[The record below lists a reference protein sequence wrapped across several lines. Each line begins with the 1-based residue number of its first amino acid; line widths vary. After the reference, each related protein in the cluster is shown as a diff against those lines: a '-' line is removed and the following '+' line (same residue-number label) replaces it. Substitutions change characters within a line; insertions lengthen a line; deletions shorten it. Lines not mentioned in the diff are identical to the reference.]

1 MMEYILIH
9 KDVVNKVAADI
20 LNATDE
26 IDSQKP
32 ELAKQLLLKAYEE
45 LITNQTLVNV
55 CPQS

>member
-32 ELAKQLLLKAYEE
+32 EMAKQLLLKAYEE

>member
-1 MMEYILIH
+1 MRDWGDNQMMEYILIH

-32 ELAKQLLLKAYEE
+32 ELAK
-45 LITNQTLVNV
+45 
-55 CPQS
+55 

>member
-20 LNATDE
+20 LSATDE

-55 CPQS
+55 RPQS